1 MSASTPPPGPPRE
14 ALDTLRT
21 RYGAASRFQSR
32 LRQRTP
38 PAPAQRDAPAPS
50 RDRPEAALPRA
61 TRT

>member
-1 MSASTPPPGPPRE
+1 MSASTPPPGQPRE

-38 PAPAQRDAPAPS
+38 PSPSRRGVPEPS
-50 RDRPEAALPRA
+50 RDRPEVAPPA
-61 TRT
+61 